1 MKKPL
6 TAPAVKKKQKTG
18 VKLKSK
24 GRALKSIP
32 ASNERGTSIDQLLLQ
47 MKAELLDK
55 IDHKFN
61 HLSHRLD
68 RVDDGIDEILD
79 ELRATEALL
88 ESETE
93 PYEGQA

>member
-6 TAPAVKKKQKTG
+6 TAPAVKKKQKPG
-18 VKLKSK
+18 VKLRSKS
-24 GRALKSIP
+24 RTLKSVP
-32 ASNERGTSIDQLLLQ
+32 SSGEKTKSINQIVQQ
-47 MKAELLDK
+47 MKAELMDK
-55 IDHKFN
+55 IDQKFN
-61 HLSHRLD
+61 HLTHRLD
-68 RVDDGIDEILD
+68 RMDDGIDEILD